1 MTGNAK
7 ENLLFWL
14 AILSGL
20 FSIASFFVA
29 LSSDQSRILILLIA
43 FIVFLVVIL
52 CSVWFAIH
60 KIIRKEFD
68 KEYLKLSFFTKNEYI
83 DRTHI
88 VYDGY
93 RLIQSK
99 RAFLPNIKWAFK
111 WTGTKPPVVSST
123 LQDCDGIIIENT
135 SNDYDHVILKFKKA
149 LSYNESAVV
158 HFHANMDDVDNTAQP
173 HLDVKIE
180 EPISVVVYRVILAYK
195 DINFSE
201 KALFMRKPI
210 NSGIPTDYQI
220 LETVTFNSYS
230 KSYEYVLTNPEVGYY
245 YRLEWVK

>member
-1 MTGNAK
+1 MQVFCRFEFRPKQDYYFADC
-7 ENLLFWL
+7 LL
-14 AILSGL
+14 
-20 FSIASFFVA
+20 
-29 LSSDQSRILILLIA
+29 
-43 FIVFLVVIL
+43 VFLVVIL

-68 KEYLKLSFFTKNEYI
+68 KEYLKLSFFTKYEYI
-83 DRTHI
+83 NRTHI

>member
-68 KEYLKLSFFTKNEYI
+68 KEYLKLSFFTKYEYI

-135 SNDYDHVILKFKKA
+135 SNDYDHIILKFKKA